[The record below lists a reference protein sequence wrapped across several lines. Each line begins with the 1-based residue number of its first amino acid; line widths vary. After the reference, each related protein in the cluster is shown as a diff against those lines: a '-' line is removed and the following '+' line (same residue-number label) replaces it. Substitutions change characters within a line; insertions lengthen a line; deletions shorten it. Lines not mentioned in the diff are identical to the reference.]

1 MSRATWM
8 PRHLRL
14 ALRTL
19 TVAWLM
25 LLALVLALLSG
36 CGDGDDDDDR
46 CAELERM
53 VADGRVPAQ
62 PSKELLAEFRA
73 CGIRWGQQ

>member
-1 MSRATWM
+1 VSRSTWM

-19 TVAWLM
+19 SVAWLM
-25 LLALVLALLSG
+25 LPAMVLALLSG
-36 CGDGDDDDDR
+36 CGGGDDSDDR

-53 VADGRVPAQ
+53 VAEGRVPAQ
-62 PSKELLAEFRA
+62 PSKDLQAELRA